1 MSWNDLRK
9 GRISIPYAE
18 YFITFN
24 CHKRTPYFTDYR
36 LARLFCQSIS
46 HNEQKFE
53 CCWQTWVL
61 MPDHFHGLLT
71 LGNAQ
76 LGKVVGELKGRTAY
90 LLNKQ
95 LDSKYKIWQ
104 SAYYDH
110 QLRSTEDRHTI
121 ARYIAANPLR
131 TKLVSRIGD
140 YPYWNSH
147 FL

>member
-46 HNEQKFE
+46 HNEQKFK

-90 LLNKQ
+90 LLNTEFGKARITIICSGPQ
-95 LDSKYKIWQ
+95 KIG
-104 SAYYDH
+104 
-110 QLRSTEDRHTI
+110 I
-121 ARYIAANPLR
+121 PLPGILLQ
-131 TKLVSRIGD
+131 T
-140 YPYWNSH
+140 H
-147 FL
+147 

>member
-1 MSWNDLRK
+1 
-9 GRISIPYAE
+9 
-18 YFITFN
+18 
-24 CHKRTPYFTDYR
+24 
-36 LARLFCQSIS
+36 
-46 HNEQKFE
+46 
-53 CCWQTWVL
+53 

-71 LGNAQ
+71 LGNTQ

-90 LLNKQ
+90 LLNNQ
-95 LDSKYKIWQ
+95 LDSKYKVWQ

-131 TKLVSRIGD
+131 TKLVGRIGD